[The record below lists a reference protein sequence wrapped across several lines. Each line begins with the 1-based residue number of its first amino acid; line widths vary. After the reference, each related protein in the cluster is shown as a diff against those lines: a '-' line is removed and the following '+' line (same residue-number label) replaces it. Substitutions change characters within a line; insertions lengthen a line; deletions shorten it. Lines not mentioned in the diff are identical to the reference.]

1 MSSIILVTGRV
12 TADPVMQQGRTTGTE
27 YMNLGLATNQRGN
40 DGNDEAVFYQCYC
53 NKFLADRL
61 SKAGVKKG
69 TCLLVYGEL
78 ELRPFLYQKGERAG
92 QPGIDAH
99 ITVKDWQF
107 LPANRTDGN
116 PAANGTAN
124 PTAGTTPP
132 PAIPGNGSAYSGGPA
147 IGANGAMP
155 ANQTMQ
161 NMMGQQMPQAQA
173 GYPMTQGTPTNAAP
187 VAGNYAGDGFTNI
200 PESMP
205 PQQLPFP

>member
-27 YMNLGLATNQRGN
+27 YINLGLATNQRGA

-61 SKAGVKKG
+61 GKAGVKKG

-92 QPGIDAH
+92 QPGLDAH

-107 LPANRTDGN
+107 LPANRTDGS
-116 PAANGTAN
+116 AMAGTAN
-124 PTAGTTPP
+124 PAAGTTPP
-132 PAIPGNGSAYSGGPA
+132 PAAPGTGSAYPGGPA
-147 IGANGAMP
+147 MGMNGAMP

-161 NMMGQQMPQAQA
+161 NAMGQQMPQTQA
-173 GYPMTQGTPTNAAP
+173 GYSMPQGNPANVAP
-187 VAGNYAGDGFTNI
+187 VAGNYSGDGFTNI

>member
-27 YMNLGLATNQRGN
+27 YMNLGLATNQRGA

-61 SKAGVKKG
+61 GKAGVKKG

-116 PAANGTAN
+116 TAANSSAN
-124 PTAGTTPP
+124 PAAGTTPP
-132 PAIPGNGSAYSGGPA
+132 PAVLSNGSASSGGPA
-147 IGANGAMP
+147 MGVNGSMA
-155 ANQTMQ
+155 ANQAMRNT
-161 NMMGQQMPQAQA
+161 MGQQMPQA
-173 GYPMTQGTPTNAAP
+173 GYSMQQGTPAGSAP
-187 VAGNYAGDGFTNI
+187 VAGSNAGDGFTNV
-200 PESMP
+200 PESML

>member
-1 MSSIILVTGRV
+1 MSAILTIL
-12 TADPVMQQGRTTGTE
+12 
-27 YMNLGLATNQRGN
+27 NLGLATNQRGA

-61 SKAGVKKG
+61 GKAGVKKG

-78 ELRPFLYQKGERAG
+78 ELRPFLYQKGARAG
-92 QPGIDAH
+92 QPGLDAH

-116 PAANGTAN
+116 VMAGTAN
-124 PTAGTTPP
+124 PAAGTTPP
-132 PAIPGNGSAYSGGPA
+132 PTAPGTGSAYPGGPA
-147 IGANGAMP
+147 MGMNGAMP

-161 NMMGQQMPQAQA
+161 NAMGQQMPQTQA
-173 GYPMTQGTPTNAAP
+173 GYSMPQGNPANVTPVT
-187 VAGNYAGDGFTNI
+187 GNYSGDGFTNI